1 MNSEG
6 IGLGLMISK
15 KIVELN
21 EGQINVHS
29 KGIGEGSIFI
39 FSMRMDMLQRQE
51 EIVSEVEI
59 VEERNDDIEAQV
71 DNYLLKS
78 NQS

>member
-39 FSMRMDMLQRQE
+39 FSMRMDMLQR
-51 EIVSEVEI
+51 
-59 VEERNDDIEAQV
+59 
-71 DNYLLKS
+71 
-78 NQS
+78 